1 MRGLIDTIDD
11 FIYAQFVTDYLIN
24 QVCLL
29 IIKQKDAISSKKENQ
44 VDKEL
49 DQEIKKKT
57 RTKA

>member
-1 MRGLIDTIDD
+1 MRGLVDTIDD

-29 IIKQKDAISSKKENQ
+29 VIKQKDAISSKKENQ

-49 DQEIKKKT
+49 DQEIKKT

>member
-1 MRGLIDTIDD
+1 MRGLVDTIDD

-29 IIKQKDAISSKKENQ
+29 VIKQKDAISSKKENQ

-49 DQEIKKKT
+49 DQEIKKKNSN
-57 RTKA
+57 